1 MRIAIGSF
9 FQESQSFSPV
19 PGSWDHFGEREML
32 RGQTLLDERT
42 GTKTELGGAID
53 VAQERGIELVP
64 LLCAATTASAGP
76 LLQDVF
82 QAIRDEMVTRLG
94 EAGQVDGVF
103 LALHGGVVAVGYEDA
118 SGEILRTVRAKIGPD
133 IPLIASLDLHANAT
147 EFMAQQATALV
158 GYHTFPHVDLY
169 ETGRRG
175 MELLFKIVKGEVHP
189 TPSIRRLPMILPG
202 ENGRTTQGPY
212 AEVMQ
217 MVVDLEKQPGILDG
231 SAFSVQPWLDV
242 FDIGCSVI
250 VIADGNQALAD
261 RQADRIAGE
270 FWKRREE
277 FRVELTPTVDA
288 LERALAADRRPYVL
302 SDTADSPSSGAPGDS
317 TFVLGKLLEIQ
328 PTKTCLLNIVDPQAV
343 HEMVYAGV
351 GQTLT
356 VRLGAGYAPEFYQP
370 LEVTGYIKL
379 ISDGAFTNKGPG
391 FHGVTFHRGC
401 TVVFKIGEIELVV
414 SERPVFQWDPE
425 LYRSVGLEPC
435 DAQVVVVKSPT
446 GFRAAYEPFA
456 AEIMVLD
463 APGVCSPD
471 LPSFPFKHVR
481 RPLHPLDEMQEWR

>member
-1 MRIAIGSF
+1 MRVALGSF

-32 RGQTLLDERT
+32 RGQTLLDERS
-42 GTKTELGGAID
+42 GTKTELGGAMD
-53 VAQERGIELVP
+53 VARERGIELVP

-76 LLQDVF
+76 ILRDVF
-82 QAIRDEMVTRLG
+82 ESIRDEMVARLAS
-94 EAGQVDGVF
+94 AGTVDGVF

-118 SGEILRTVRAKIGPD
+118 SGELLRAVREQVGPD
-133 IPLIASLDLHANAT
+133 VPLVASLDLHANAT
-147 EFMAQQATALV
+147 EHMAKQATALV

-175 MELLFKIVKGEVHP
+175 MELLFKIAERKVNP
-189 TPSIRRLPMILPG
+189 TLSIRRVPMILPG

-217 MVVDLEKQPGILDG
+217 MVVDLGKQPGILDA

-242 FDIGCSVI
+242 FDIGCSVV
-250 VIADGNQALAD
+250 VIADGNQTLAD
-261 RQADRIAGE
+261 REAERIADE
-270 FWKRREE
+270 FWKRRDA
-277 FRVELTPTVDA
+277 FRVELTPTVQA
-288 LERALAADRRPYVL
+288 LERALAADRRPFVL
-302 SDTADSPSSGAPGDS
+302 SDSADAPSSGAPGDS
-317 TFVLGKLLEIQ
+317 PFVLEKLLKIQ

-343 HEMVYAGV
+343 SEMVRAGV

-356 VRLGAGYAPEFYQP
+356 VRLGARYAPEFYQP
-370 LEVTGYIKL
+370 LEVTGYVKL

-401 TVVFKIGEIELVV
+401 TVVFETGEIKLVV

-435 DAQVVVVKSPT
+435 DAQIVVVKSPT

-471 LPSFPFKHVR
+471 LPSFHFKHVR
-481 RPLHPLDEMQEWR
+481 RPLHPLDAMQEWR